1 MLSGA
6 FRGAQYGGWHSLGR
20 FFGRLAVQRAQYTV
34 AAALPLREY
43 QQACIDEC
51 LRCIADGRRRIGV
64 SLATGGGK
72 TVIFANLLNALRQ
85 GHQGQRFRALVL
97 VHRRELAQQA
107 TRTLKR
113 CAPDLNVQVE
123 MAAQRANLETADVV
137 VASVLSLI
145 RRLDQYPRGSID
157 AIIIDE
163 AHHAAADSYLRV
175 LEHLGA
181 GTKDTTVPVI
191 GFSATFERADRKAL
205 SRAMDEIVFH
215 KGILE
220 MIDEKWL
227 CEGRFTTG
235 DVDADL
241 DAVAVSASDFQL
253 SSLSQVMNTEQVN
266 RIVLNTYLHKRR
278 EHKLKSAL
286 LFGVDVSHVR
296 SLCMLFQAGGVEAQY
311 VTAKTR
317 PSERDSIVEDFRS
330 GKIEV
335 LMNCGIFTEGTDIPN
350 IDCLLLCRPTRSR
363 TLLIQMI
370 GRGLRQHH
378 SKDHCHVIDFVSAC
392 KVGVVSVPS
401 LMGIDGHDTALDD
414 ATLDEIEKIR
424 TKLEERQQMESL
436 AAANK
441 RDREEAY
448 TRKMDQ
454 RARELMAG
462 LDSMDLTLTS
472 YEDFRTYYN
481 SVARG
486 ETATLAHLSSSM
498 RELKLLHQSTYPWVR
513 LGKAAWA
520 MSLLNG
526 NHVRIYKKQE
536 AARPVYELKLYR
548 QLPFREEGGAKY
560 AARTVHTSSDLVST
574 MSAFEALLRRLQ
586 PNESAATGKP
596 VSFSRYAPW
605 RQMAAT
611 DKQRAAIKQ
620 MLLRQCA
627 KDPKVAEHV
636 TEQHIGNYVAGV
648 TKGEA
653 ANFMFAANL
662 APVYPVASLLN
673 VLAHR
678 ATKL

>member
-1 MLSGA
+1 MLCGA
-6 FRGAQYGGWHSLGR
+6 FRRVPHIAGRALGR
-20 FFGRLAVQRAQYTV
+20 LFDGLSDQQAPYTA

-72 TVIFANLLNALRQ
+72 TVVFANLLNALRQ
-85 GHQGQRFRALVL
+85 EQQGRRFRALVL

-113 CAPDLNVQVE
+113 CAPELNVQVE
-123 MAAQRANLETADVV
+123 MASQRANLETADVV

-163 AHHAAADSYLRV
+163 AHHAAAESYLRV

-181 GTKDTTVPVI
+181 GTKDTKVPVI

-227 CEGRFTTG
+227 CEGRFTTV

-241 DAVAVSASDFQL
+241 DGVEMSGSDFQL

-286 LFGVDVSHVR
+286 LFGIDVSHVK
-296 SLCMLFQAGGVEAQY
+296 SLCKLFQANGIEAQY

-317 PSERDSIVEDFRS
+317 PTERDSIVEDFRR
-330 GKIEV
+330 GDIEV

-363 TLLIQMI
+363 TLLVQMI

-401 LMGIDGHDTALDD
+401 LMGIDSHDTAFED
-414 ATLDEIEKIR
+414 ATLDEIEQIR
-424 TKLEERQQMESL
+424 MKLEEQQQKE
-436 AAANK
+436 AAAAAKK
-441 RDREEAY
+441 RSSEEAY
-448 TRKMDQ
+448 TKKIDE
-454 RARELMAG
+454 RARELMSG
-462 LDSMDLTLTS
+462 LSSMELTLTS

-486 ETATLAHLSSSM
+486 DVENLADLSSTM
-498 RELKLLHQSTYPWVR
+498 RELKLLHQSVHSWIK

-520 MSLLNG
+520 LNLF
-526 NHVRIYKKQE
+526 NNSHVRIYKKPE
-536 AARPVYELKLYR
+536 TAGPVYELKLYR
-548 QLPFREEGGAKY
+548 RLPFRDEGGAKY
-560 AARTVHTSSDLVST
+560 STRTVHTSSDLVSILG
-574 MSAFEALLRRLQ
+574 AFEELLRRLQ
-586 PNESAATGKP
+586 SNESSATGKP
-596 VSFSRYAPW
+596 ISLSRYAPW
-605 RQMAAT
+605 RQVVAT
-611 DKQRAAIKQ
+611 DKQRAAIRK
-620 MLLRQCA
+620 MLIHQRA
-627 KDPKVAEHV
+627 KDQKACQHV
-636 TEQHIGNYVAGV
+636 TEQHIDHYVASL

-653 ANFMFAANL
+653 SNFMFAASL
-662 APVYPVASLLN
+662 APVYPVASLLS
-673 VLAHR
+673 VLARR
-678 ATKL
+678 AANI